1 VQIPRAAAHGIAGR
15 RKGLARRGGPFQ
27 VVIASHLMSTK
38 LKWFLAALA
47 VALPLDQI
55 TKYWIIANFRY
66 GEVHEVIP
74 GFFDLTHVR
83 NPGGAFSFFAHG
95 PSEWR
100 MAFFVGTTSIALV
113 LLVIFLIRHEPGARL
128 SPLALGAIMGGALGN
143 LLDRLVHGEVIDF
156 LDIHVYG
163 GYTWPTFNVADSAI
177 VIGVFILMIEVYF
190 FEQPD
195 AESGDD
201 PAALAQTS
209 RPVNH

>member
-1 VQIPRAAAHGIAGR
+1 
-15 RKGLARRGGPFQ
+15 
-27 VVIASHLMSTK
+27 MTTK

-55 TKYWIIANFRY
+55 TKYWIIAKFHY
-66 GEVHEVIP
+66 GEVHPVIP

-113 LLVIFLIRHEPGARL
+113 LLVIFLIRHESEARL

-156 LDIHVYG
+156 LDVHVYG

-177 VIGVFILMIEVYF
+177 VIGVFILMIEVFF
-190 FEQPD
+190 FEQPS
-195 AESGDD
+195 AESVDD
-201 PAALAQTS
+201 PGELARTS
-209 RPVNH
+209 DPVSR

>member
-1 VQIPRAAAHGIAGR
+1 
-15 RKGLARRGGPFQ
+15 
-27 VVIASHLMSTK
+27 MSTK
-38 LKWFLAALA
+38 MKWFLAALA

-55 TKYWIIANFRY
+55 TKYWIIARFHY
-66 GEVHEVIP
+66 GEVHEVVP

-113 LLVIFLIRHEPGARL
+113 LLVIFLIRHEQEARL

-143 LLDRLVHGEVIDF
+143 LIDRLVHGEVIDF
-156 LDIHVYG
+156 LDIHLYG

-177 VIGVFILMIEVYF
+177 VIGVTILMIEVF
-190 FEQPD
+190 FFDQPG
-195 AESGDD
+195 AEPDD
-201 PAALAQTS
+201 DSSRLAQNPGS
-209 RPVNH
+209 IGR